1 VPVEPSAGWAGG
13 GDDGDEDWH
22 GDVIWP
28 AETEPGI
35 PWAGEVGVPVAGWP
49 GDGQHGP
56 GQAGSGRAG
65 RPGGRGRP
73 VASLVVVAVLAAGV
87 GAGLTFALNS
97 PSGTSAAATSTRGP
111 DRASGQ
117 VPGGPAGRVPAGG
130 SGGGPGGVPGGGQAE
145 MLVMGSVT
153 AVSATSITIGG
164 NGPAVTAAVTAAT
177 RVTGQVSSIAGIKVG
192 DEVSAQLTQQGGR
205 VTAAAIQY
213 PAQQPSGG
221 GVAP

>member
-1 VPVEPSAGWAGG
+1 VPVEPSAGWASG

-28 AETEPGI
+28 AETDPGI
-35 PWAGEVGVPVAGWP
+35 PWAGEVG
-49 GDGQHGP
+49 Q
-56 GQAGSGRAG
+56 AG

-97 PSGTSAAATSTRGP
+97 PSGTPAAATSTRGP
-111 DRASGQ
+111 SRASGQ

-130 SGGGPGGVPGGGQAE
+130 SGGVPGGGQAE

-164 NGPAVTAAVTAAT
+164 NGPAVTAAVTDAT